1 MTAYWTLYARAQL
14 AREAAYGFMS
24 WLLVWGALLGGL
36 YVALHLTTKRATWE

>member
-1 MTAYWTLYARAQL
+1 MTPDYWTEYARAQL

-36 YVALHLTTKRATWE
+36 YVALSWGRR